1 MSLQRALVLC
11 DGRRITTDDIMLDS
25 AEMPAP
31 KADPAPTRLARRLA
45 AAV

>member
-1 MSLQRALVLC
+1 
-11 DGRRITTDDIMLDS
+11 MLDS